1 MSKTKIL
8 SIAFAAVL
16 VLTMAVGGT
25 VLAAEGDTPTPPVCD
40 EENHP
45 QRFGGGGFMGS
56 CTADIA
62 ALLGLTTEEIRE
74 LRTEGQSLA
83 DIAAAQ
89 DVSEAE
95 LTAVIMAAVTENL
108 NEKVAEGV
116 ITQERADAIVTNL
129 TERVA
134 TMITATA
141 PVMGQAR
148 FSDGENGDAY
158 KAGFRHGFNRGFRA
172 GNASEGELPADT
184 GRWPRGFAPG
194 VMPGAGN

>member
-25 VLAAEGDTPTPPVCD
+25 VLAAEGDTTTPPVCD

-45 QRFGGGGFMGS
+45 QKFGGGGFLGS

-89 DVSEAE
+89 GVSEAE
-95 LTAVIMAAVTENL
+95 LVAVITSGITENL

-116 ITQERADAIVTNL
+116 ITQERADAMLTNL
-129 TERVA
+129 TERVGNL
-134 TMITATA
+134 ITATT

-148 FSDGENGDAY
+148 FANDENSGAY
-158 KAGFRHGFNRGFRA
+158 KAGFRHGFSRGFRA
-172 GNASEGELPADT
+172 GNASDGELPADT
-184 GRWPRGFAPG
+184 GRWQRSFAPG
-194 VMPGAGN
+194 IMPGLSN

>member
-25 VLAAEGDTPTPPVCD
+25 VLADEGDSPTPPVCD

-45 QRFGGGGFMGS
+45 QRFGGGGFLGS
-56 CTADIA
+56 CTADVA

-89 DVSEAE
+89 GVSEAE
-95 LTAVIMAAVTENL
+95 LTTVIMTGITGNL
-108 NEKVAEGV
+108 NEKVAEGI

-129 TERVA
+129 TERVGS
-134 TMITATA
+134 MITATA

-148 FSDGENGDAY
+148 FSGDENGDTY
-158 KAGFRHGFNRGFRA
+158 KAGFRHGFSRGFRA
-172 GNASEGELPADT
+172 GNASDGELPAEN
-184 GRWPRGFAPG
+184 GRWPHSFTPG
-194 VMPGAGN
+194 MMPGASN